1 MNIKLNKKIIKI
13 AVAALALITTTTTA
27 APTTITNLT
36 TVSAKAKKHHKKV
49 KKTKKKTYVIAKYYD
64 EFKPCY
70 SYTYNKKKHCYIGHK
85 MSKKERQQFNMPKEQ
100 KIQKAKSNYDVPK
113 ISKFNDTIADKYDL
127 SYFRW
132 SKTKITINYNNLSL
146 KQQEIAQEAIN
157 QINDLD
163 IVKLVKT
170 NGKANITLTATN
182 NIGKEPTLGLTNNDS
197 VGQTYKNLDL
207 LSKSTITLCN
217 PLLEKHG
224 NNNNYDLLVNNTIIH
239 EIGHALGLKHT
250 NKNNTDIMA
259 PHSKPISN
267 DNLHSIID
275 RHYINGLAIL
285 YQN

>member
-1 MNIKLNKKIIKI
+1 MMKISSKLVKS
-13 AVAALALITTTTTA
+13 AATLLSLITLIGTTIPIVAT
-27 APTTITNLT
+27 PTTIQ
-36 TVSAKAKKHHKKV
+36 AKKAKKKH
-49 KKTKKKTYVIAKYYD
+49 YVTAKNKYQ
-64 EFKPCY
+64 FKFGY
-70 SYTYNKKKHCYIGHK
+70 AYTYNKKKHCYIGHK

-275 RHYINGLAIL
+275 QNYINGLAIL

>member
-1 MNIKLNKKIIKI
+1 MMKISSKLVKS
-13 AVAALALITTTTTA
+13 AVTLLSLITLIGTTIPIVAT
-27 APTTITNLT
+27 PTTIQ
-36 TVSAKAKKHHKKV
+36 AKKAKKKH
-49 KKTKKKTYVIAKYYD
+49 YVTAKNKYQ
-64 EFKPCY
+64 FKFGY
-70 SYTYNKKKHCYIGHK
+70 AYTYNKKKHCYIGHK

-113 ISKFNDTIADKYDL
+113 ISKFTDTITDKYDL
-127 SYFRW
+127 SCFRW

-146 KQQEIAQEAIN
+146 KQQKIAQEAIN
-157 QINDLD
+157 QINDLN

-275 RHYINGLAIL
+275 QNYINGLAIL

>member
-1 MNIKLNKKIIKI
+1 MMKISSKLLKST
-13 AVAALALITTTTTA
+13 VTMLSLITLTGTI
-27 APTTITNLT
+27 APIIANPTI
-36 TVSAKAKKHHKKV
+36 VQA
-49 KKTKKKTYVIAKYYD
+49 KKTKKKHYVTAKNKYQ
-64 EFKPCY
+64 FKFGY
-70 SYTYNKKKHCYIGHK
+70 AYTYNKKKHCYIGHK
-85 MSKKERQQFNMPKEQ
+85 MSKKERQKFNMPKEQ
-100 KIQKAKSNYDVPK
+100 KVQKAKSNYDVPK
-113 ISKFNDTIADKYDL
+113 ISNFTYTITDKYDL
-127 SYFRW
+127 SCFRW

-146 KQQEIAQEAIN
+146 KQQKIAQEAIN
-157 QINDLD
+157 QINDLN

-224 NNNNYDLLVNNTIIH
+224 NNNYDLLVNNTIIH

-275 RHYINGLAIL
+275 RDYINSLAIL